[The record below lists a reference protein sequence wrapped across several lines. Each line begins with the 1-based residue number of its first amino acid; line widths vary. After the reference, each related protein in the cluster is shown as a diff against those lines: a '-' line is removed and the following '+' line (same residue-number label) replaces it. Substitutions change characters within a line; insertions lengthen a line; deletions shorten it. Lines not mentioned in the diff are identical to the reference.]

1 MSEKMYPIPFK
12 SLMNW
17 IVTEYACEGE
27 IFGVHTPYY
36 ATGKTLPIFGETI
49 ETPFGPAAGPNSQ
62 LAQNIIAAYFTG
74 ARFFEVKTVQKMDG
88 EELAR
93 CVPRPCILAADE
105 GYNQE
110 WSTELEVP
118 QAQNEYIK
126 AWCALKIMSKVYGFG
141 DPDGFVFNMS
151 VGYDLEGIKGRKV
164 NSYID
169 NMMDASRTA
178 QFKECKKVLTE
189 LFPAERAPR
198 DWSGYANVITVTA
211 GEDGPVVTAGL
222 QKRVT
227 FRPKGEDETVAAA
240 ELIAKAF
247 CPPEAPMPTDALKA
261 RIDAFLEAHNTL
273 ALATGCGKWVRCTPL
288 EYLRVDGRLYILT
301 EGGLKF
307 KGIWWNGA
315 ISAAVFDS
323 YAGMASLAGLQ
334 MTGTAVYIDP
344 LSDEYRSVIEAR
356 GVQLQQLQQMPAML
370 HAVRLDITRYE
381 LLDGALRA
389 DGYAARQVL
398 DLG

>member
-1 MSEKMYPIPFK
+1 MRLCVIGDPVGH
-12 SLMNW
+12 SLSPLLHRRMLDRAGLTGSYET
-17 IVTEYACEGE
+17 VT
-27 IFGVHTPYY
+27 VTPD
-36 ATGKTLPIFGETI
+36 TLPEFLAAARAGAWDGCNVTMPDK
-49 ETPFGPAAGPNSQ
+49 TAGASYLDALSPAAKLIGVCN
-62 LAQNIIAAYFTG
+62 
-74 ARFFEVKTVQKMDG
+74 
-88 EELAR
+88 
-93 CVPRPCILAADE
+93 
-105 GYNQE
+105 
-110 WSTELEVP
+110 
-118 QAQNEYIK
+118 
-126 AWCALKIMSKVYGFG
+126 
-141 DPDGFVFNMS
+141 
-151 VGYDLEGIKGRKV
+151 
-164 NSYID
+164 
-169 NMMDASRTA
+169 
-178 QFKECKKVLTE
+178 
-189 LFPAERAPR
+189 
-198 DWSGYANVITVTA
+198 TVTV

>member
-1 MSEKMYPIPFK
+1 
-12 SLMNW
+12 MN
-17 IVTEYACEGE
+17 ITA
-27 IFGVHTPYY
+27 
-36 ATGKTLPIFGETI
+36 
-49 ETPFGPAAGPNSQ
+49 
-62 LAQNIIAAYFTG
+62 IIYDAD
-74 ARFFEVKTVQKMDG
+74 AR
-88 EELAR
+88 
-93 CVPRPCILAADE
+93 
-105 GYNQE
+105 
-110 WSTELEVP
+110 
-118 QAQNEYIK
+118 
-126 AWCALKIMSKVYGFG
+126 
-141 DPDGFVFNMS
+141 
-151 VGYDLEGIKGRKV
+151 
-164 NSYID
+164 
-169 NMMDASRTA
+169 RTA
-178 QFKECKKVLTE
+178 YILGTVIGNCK

-198 DWSGYANVITVTA
+198 DWSGYANVITVAA
-211 GEDGPVVTAGL
+211 GEDGPVVTAGV

-288 EYLRVDGRLYILT
+288 EYLRVDGKLYILT

-315 ISAAVFDS
+315 ISAAVYDG
-323 YAGMASLAGLQ
+323 YTGMDSLAGLQ

-356 GVQLQQLQQMPAML
+356 GVQLQQMPAML

>member
-1 MSEKMYPIPFK
+1 
-12 SLMNW
+12 MN
-17 IVTEYACEGE
+17 ITA
-27 IFGVHTPYY
+27 
-36 ATGKTLPIFGETI
+36 
-49 ETPFGPAAGPNSQ
+49 
-62 LAQNIIAAYFTG
+62 IIYDAD
-74 ARFFEVKTVQKMDG
+74 AR
-88 EELAR
+88 
-93 CVPRPCILAADE
+93 
-105 GYNQE
+105 
-110 WSTELEVP
+110 
-118 QAQNEYIK
+118 
-126 AWCALKIMSKVYGFG
+126 
-141 DPDGFVFNMS
+141 
-151 VGYDLEGIKGRKV
+151 
-164 NSYID
+164 
-169 NMMDASRTA
+169 RTA
-178 QFKECKKVLTE
+178 YILGTVIGNCK

-198 DWSGYANVITVTA
+198 DWSGYANVIT
-211 GEDGPVVTAGL
+211 
-222 QKRVT
+222 
-227 FRPKGEDETVAAA
+227 
-240 ELIAKAF
+240 
-247 CPPEAPMPTDALKA
+247 TDALKA

>member
-1 MSEKMYPIPFK
+1 MPPRALPTTS
-12 SLMNW
+12 
-17 IVTEYACEGE
+17 
-27 IFGVHTPYY
+27 TPASRRVVY
-36 ATGKTLPIFGETI
+36 
-49 ETPFGPAAGPNSQ
+49 
-62 LAQNIIAAYFTG
+62 
-74 ARFFEVKTVQKMDG
+74 V
-88 EELAR
+88 
-93 CVPRPCILAADE
+93 ILAALATAPFLLLLLYS
-105 GYNQE
+105 GA
-110 WSTELEVP
+110 SRS
-118 QAQNEYIK
+118 
-126 AWCALKIMSKVYGFG
+126 ALCPTSYRAPRRLPYPSVLWSKVPPLPALSTSPHPDLRGSRWIVFTASPHAPRHRPLRAVPGWQVLAVADEATPADWSHPGAVLLTLTDQGRLGFS
-141 DPDGFVFNMS
+141 S
-151 VGYDLEGIKGRKV
+151 VAFLPARGPARKAAAYLFAVQRGARVIYDA
-164 NSYID
+164 
-169 NMMDASRTA
+169 DARRTA
-178 QFKECKKVLTE
+178 YILGTVIGNCK

>member
-1 MSEKMYPIPFK
+1 
-12 SLMNW
+12 MN
-17 IVTEYACEGE
+17 ITA
-27 IFGVHTPYY
+27 
-36 ATGKTLPIFGETI
+36 
-49 ETPFGPAAGPNSQ
+49 
-62 LAQNIIAAYFTG
+62 IIYDAD
-74 ARFFEVKTVQKMDG
+74 AR
-88 EELAR
+88 
-93 CVPRPCILAADE
+93 
-105 GYNQE
+105 
-110 WSTELEVP
+110 
-118 QAQNEYIK
+118 
-126 AWCALKIMSKVYGFG
+126 
-141 DPDGFVFNMS
+141 
-151 VGYDLEGIKGRKV
+151 
-164 NSYID
+164 
-169 NMMDASRTA
+169 RTA
-178 QFKECKKVLTE
+178 YILGTVIGNCK

-356 GVQLQQLQQMPAML
+356 GVQLLQQMPAML

>member
-1 MSEKMYPIPFK
+1 
-12 SLMNW
+12 MN
-17 IVTEYACEGE
+17 ITA
-27 IFGVHTPYY
+27 
-36 ATGKTLPIFGETI
+36 
-49 ETPFGPAAGPNSQ
+49 
-62 LAQNIIAAYFTG
+62 IIYDAH
-74 ARFFEVKTVQKMDG
+74 AR
-88 EELAR
+88 
-93 CVPRPCILAADE
+93 
-105 GYNQE
+105 
-110 WSTELEVP
+110 
-118 QAQNEYIK
+118 
-126 AWCALKIMSKVYGFG
+126 
-141 DPDGFVFNMS
+141 
-151 VGYDLEGIKGRKV
+151 
-164 NSYID
+164 
-169 NMMDASRTA
+169 RTA
-178 QFKECKKVLTE
+178 YILGTVIGNCK

-198 DWSGYANVITVTA
+198 DWSGYANVITVAA

-227 FRPKGEDETVAAA
+227 FRPMGEDETVAAA

-247 CPPEAPMPTDALKA
+247 CPPEAPMPTDALRA
-261 RIDAFLEAHNTL
+261 RIDAFLAAHNTL

-315 ISAAVFDS
+315 VSAAVYDS
-323 YAGMASLAGLQ
+323 YTGMASLAGLQ

-381 LLDGALRA
+381 LLDGALRSE
-389 DGYAARQVL
+389 GYAARQVL

>member
-1 MSEKMYPIPFK
+1 
-12 SLMNW
+12 MN
-17 IVTEYACEGE
+17 ITA
-27 IFGVHTPYY
+27 
-36 ATGKTLPIFGETI
+36 
-49 ETPFGPAAGPNSQ
+49 
-62 LAQNIIAAYFTG
+62 IIYDAD
-74 ARFFEVKTVQKMDG
+74 AR
-88 EELAR
+88 
-93 CVPRPCILAADE
+93 
-105 GYNQE
+105 
-110 WSTELEVP
+110 
-118 QAQNEYIK
+118 
-126 AWCALKIMSKVYGFG
+126 
-141 DPDGFVFNMS
+141 
-151 VGYDLEGIKGRKV
+151 
-164 NSYID
+164 
-169 NMMDASRTA
+169 RTA
-178 QFKECKKVLTE
+178 YILGTVIGNCK

-240 ELIAKAF
+240 ELIGKAF
-247 CPPEAPMPTDALKA
+247 CPPEAPMPADALKA

-356 GVQLQQLQQMPAML
+356 GVQLLQMPAML

>member
-1 MSEKMYPIPFK
+1 
-12 SLMNW
+12 MN
-17 IVTEYACEGE
+17 ITA
-27 IFGVHTPYY
+27 
-36 ATGKTLPIFGETI
+36 
-49 ETPFGPAAGPNSQ
+49 
-62 LAQNIIAAYFTG
+62 IIYDAD
-74 ARFFEVKTVQKMDG
+74 AR
-88 EELAR
+88 
-93 CVPRPCILAADE
+93 
-105 GYNQE
+105 
-110 WSTELEVP
+110 
-118 QAQNEYIK
+118 
-126 AWCALKIMSKVYGFG
+126 
-141 DPDGFVFNMS
+141 
-151 VGYDLEGIKGRKV
+151 
-164 NSYID
+164 
-169 NMMDASRTA
+169 RTA
-178 QFKECKKVLTE
+178 YILGTVIGNCK

-198 DWSGYANVITVTA
+198 DWSGYANVITVAA
-211 GEDGPVVTAGL
+211 GE
-222 QKRVT
+222 
-227 FRPKGEDETVAAA
+227 AAA

-247 CPPEAPMPTDALKA
+247 CPPEAPMPTDALRA

-288 EYLRVDGRLYILT
+288 EYLRVNGKLYILT

-315 ISAAVFDS
+315 ISAAVYDS
-323 YAGMASLAGLQ
+323 YAGMDSLAGLQ

>member
-1 MSEKMYPIPFK
+1 
-12 SLMNW
+12 MN
-17 IVTEYACEGE
+17 ITA
-27 IFGVHTPYY
+27 
-36 ATGKTLPIFGETI
+36 
-49 ETPFGPAAGPNSQ
+49 
-62 LAQNIIAAYFTG
+62 IIYDAD
-74 ARFFEVKTVQKMDG
+74 AR
-88 EELAR
+88 
-93 CVPRPCILAADE
+93 
-105 GYNQE
+105 
-110 WSTELEVP
+110 
-118 QAQNEYIK
+118 
-126 AWCALKIMSKVYGFG
+126 
-141 DPDGFVFNMS
+141 
-151 VGYDLEGIKGRKV
+151 
-164 NSYID
+164 
-169 NMMDASRTA
+169 RTA
-178 QFKECKKVLTE
+178 YILGTVIGNCK

-334 MTGTAVYIDP
+334 MTD
-344 LSDEYRSVIEAR
+344 RKSV
-356 GVQLQQLQQMPAML
+356 V
-370 HAVRLDITRYE
+370 
-381 LLDGALRA
+381 
-389 DGYAARQVL
+389 
-398 DLG
+398 